1 MNTAEFDTR
10 LRHQPKT
17 SRAEPPPAPSA
28 SPGIPITVLS
38 TDVELCEAIRA
49 AAGAQHEVFTAATME
64 EASQLGAQGQCGI
77 LVTDQA
83 LSQQSLV
90 RMSKQMRAHDPATIT
105 IAVGS
110 RGDDN
115 ALIGLLS
122 SAVVERFMLKP
133 VTPALARLV
142 LRSASSEYQSLRS
155 RHRRRAS
162 SATASPVAAPAPVE
176 SPSVSDPVRVAA
188 NVIPM
193 PRVEQ
198 PASEQS
204 IAEQPTQYALQPVL
218 FEPPLAPSVVLAE
231 PAVTQSPP
239 KSYTTW
245 ITSAVAAIV
254 VGVAV
259 WWTMQQRMPDID
271 PRQVIAT
278 NLAEAAKAFAAGHY
292 AEPAESSALH
302 HYGTVLALDPS
313 NATARQGISQIA
325 EQMIVGVETGIA
337 EGRLAEAGIA
347 LERVRRIDPTNKQ
360 LSVLEEQLR
369 KEQANQLSMLQARAT
384 PAPEAKV
391 ALPPVEKAARASE
404 PAKRSVKAGDAK
416 AGATA
421 SVAPNTKAPTARTMD
436 PSDPLALGPP
446 APASSVAKSAE
457 VAGAEIAAA
466 GTALAATAA
475 AVQEPVAKSGE
486 GPAPAPAPLAEP
498 RVTKMVQPE
507 YPSEARMRGI
517 EGWVDL
523 TLSVTPAGDVASAK
537 IEDGKNG
544 RWFDRAALAAVR
556 KWRYESRH
564 LPEGTPAQPV
574 RVRLYFKLE
583 E

>member
-17 SRAEPPPAPSA
+17 SRPEPPPAPSA

-64 EASQLGAQGQCGI
+64 EASQLGANGQCGI

-90 RMSKQMRAHDPATIT
+90 RMSKQMRAHDPAAIT

-155 RHRRRAS
+155 RNRRRTS
-162 SATASPVAAPAPVE
+162 SAAAASVAAPAPVE
-176 SPSVSDPVRVAA
+176 SPSVGDPVRVSA

-193 PRVEQ
+193 PRIEQ
-198 PASEQS
+198 PVPEQA
-204 IAEQPTQYALQPVL
+204 IAEQPTQYALQPVPL
-218 FEPPLAPSVVLAE
+218 EPPLAPSVVLAE
-231 PAVTQSPP
+231 PAPAVTQSLP

-245 ITSAVAAIV
+245 IASAVAAVV

-271 PRQVIAT
+271 PQEVIAT
-278 NLAEAAKAFAAGHY
+278 NLTEAARAFAAGHY

-302 HYGTVLALDPS
+302 YYGTVLALDPS
-313 NATARQGISQIA
+313 NAMARQGISQIA
-325 EQMIVGVETGIA
+325 EKMIVGVETGIA

-369 KEQANQLSMLQARAT
+369 NEQANQLSMLQARAT

-391 ALPPVEKAARASE
+391 AVPPVERAARASE
-404 PAKRSVKAGDAK
+404 PAKRSVRSSEVK
-416 AGATA
+416 AGAPA
-421 SVAPNTKAPTARTMD
+421 SVAPTTQALTARAAD
-436 PSDPLALGPP
+436 PTDPLALGPP
-446 APASSVAKSAE
+446 APAPSVAKSAE
-457 VAGAEIAAA
+457 VASPEVATAA
-466 GTALAATAA
+466 ALAATAA
-475 AVQEPVAKSGE
+475 AAQGPVAKSGA
-486 GPAPAPAPLAEP
+486 GPAPAPLAEP

-544 RWFDRAALAAVR
+544 RWFDRAALTAVR